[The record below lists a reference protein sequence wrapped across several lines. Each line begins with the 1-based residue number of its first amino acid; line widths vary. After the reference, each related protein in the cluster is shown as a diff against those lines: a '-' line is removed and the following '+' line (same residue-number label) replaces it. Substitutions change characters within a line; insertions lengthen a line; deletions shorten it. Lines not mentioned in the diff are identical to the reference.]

1 MNHDP
6 YLWQHKKTDYFY
18 VVYYDGP
25 LGSRKRRESLKTRD
39 LSTAQDRL
47 YLWKRQRAK
56 EEALGIRYVGIPLGD
71 ATKEYL
77 RHFEKR
83 YKPVSVRRYQ
93 NALDNL
99 LDFINRDLPIGSLQA
114 KDLQDYQLHRIV
126 TADKRTVDYEIDVMR
141 AFLNWCRKRNWVH
154 ENVADHEH
162 VERLIKAGH
171 PKKEKRVF
179 TDQELEVLLSH
190 QDGLYWQFHYVFN
203 VLYYTGLRIGE
214 LSHLKAKDIDLTR
227 LEIHIYG
234 KKLKVPIWDQSRKQM
249 TVREIHWTPKWYE
262 KRVIP
267 IESRL
272 EPVLREFHEQR
283 TDNIYGIY
291 FLGSR
296 GTLITDHISRQ
307 IKSLTGK
314 QDVSVHTFRH
324 THISHALNRWG
335 RHPSV
340 VRDWVGHRDLKTT
353 MQYLHVC
360 LDDLHREAKKTGQ

>member
-1 MNHDP
+1 MGN
-6 YLWQHKKTDYFY
+6 QFHKETEDSFATT
-18 VVYYDGP
+18 
-25 LGSRKRRESLKTRD
+25 LGSTAHALKEVG
-39 LSTAQDRL
+39 QN
-47 YLWKRQRAK
+47 LWSRSDT
-56 EEALGIRYVGIPLGD
+56 ISSPL
-71 ATKEYL
+71 T
-77 RHFEKR
+77 
-83 YKPVSVRRYQ
+83 
-93 NALDNL
+93 
-99 LDFINRDLPIGSLQA
+99 
-114 KDLQDYQLHRIV
+114 
-126 TADKRTVDYEIDVMR
+126 
-141 AFLNWCRKRNWVH
+141 
-154 ENVADHEH
+154 
-162 VERLIKAGH
+162 
-171 PKKEKRVF
+171 
-179 TDQELEVLLSH
+179 
-190 QDGLYWQFHYVFN
+190 
-203 VLYYTGLRIGE
+203 
-214 LSHLKAKDIDLTR
+214 TR

-272 EPVLREFHEQR
+272 EPVLREFHEQQ

-296 GTLITDHISRQ
+296 GTLSTDHISRQ

-314 QDVSVHTFRH
+314 QDLSVHTFRH

-360 LDDLHREAKKTGQ
+360 LDDLHREAKRRVSRAFLLLRKPKKAWLQL